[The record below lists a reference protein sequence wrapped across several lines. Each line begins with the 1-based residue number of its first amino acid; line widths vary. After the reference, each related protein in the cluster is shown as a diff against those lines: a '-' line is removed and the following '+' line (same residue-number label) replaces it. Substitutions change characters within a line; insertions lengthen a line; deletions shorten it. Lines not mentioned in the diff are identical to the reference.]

1 METYKAINTII
12 LYYLEMPNKK
22 DFGNNLQYFESLF
35 LLEFLLLILQAKFVA
50 KLLIHL
56 NPI

>member
-1 METYKAINTII
+1 METYKAINTIT

-50 KLLIHL
+50 KLLIL
-56 NPI
+56 